1 MTTLGTRLSKWAVVA
16 IAAALPLTACGGSQ
30 GADPDPTTSGS
41 TAASGSASADTGS
54 SATGTDPDTFSV
66 QTANEN
72 PALREQLDALAAD
85 QCKAENDAL
94 PLEHLTVAQ
103 ADTVQ
108 KVTLLASQD
117 ALPAHTIAGTA
128 MVRPS
133 GDLGAGGLIV
143 DLKESMGASGA
154 LDNVLPAVVSTED
167 NVYGG
172 LVSMPYQYNIEG
184 IWFNKQIFADNGI
197 EEPQTWDELMAAA
210 ETLKAAGVTPMTQ
223 AGAAGWPLTRLM
235 GMYIVRNAGPDAMVK
250 VRDDQAKL
258 TDPEYVAGAQA
269 LADFAAA
276 GHLGEGFST
285 RDMDQSQNLF
295 LTGEAAMTYDG
306 SWFLGAINDPERTT
320 IGAENVGFMPFP
332 AVDGGAGSI
341 DQYPANAG
349 APMAFS
355 SKAYGPKVDAW
366 VTCIAENYGQQA
378 MQSAGIISG
387 FKVNGEVTD
396 VSPNTLEIQERIEGI
411 DETVLWFE
419 ALFDPK
425 SNSLASTNVTLLANG
440 QMSAE
445 DYMAALQESVDANR

>member
-1 MTTLGTRLSKWAVVA
+1 MTILGTRLSKWAVVA
-16 IAAALPLTACGGSQ
+16 IAATIPLSACGGQ
-30 GADPDPTTSGS
+30 QATDPEPT
-41 TAASGSASADTGS
+41 ASGATSSSASAPAEGGS
-54 SATGTDPDTFSV
+54 SATGTDPETFSV

-128 MVRPS
+128 MVRPD

-143 DLKESMGASGA
+143 NLEESMGATGA
-154 LDNVLPAVVSTED
+154 LDHVLPAVVSTEN

-184 IWFNKQIFADNGI
+184 IWYNKQIFADNGI
-197 EEPQTWDELMAAA
+197 EEPATWDDLMAAGEA
-210 ETLKAAGVTPMTQ
+210 LKAAGVTPMTQ

-250 VRDDQAKL
+250 VRDGQAKL

-269 LADFAAA
+269 LADLASA
-276 GHLGEGFST
+276 GYLGEGFST

-306 SWFLGAINDPERTT
+306 SWFLGAVNDPDRNTV
-320 IGAENVGFMPFP
+320 GAENVGFMPFP

-341 DQYPANAG
+341 DHYPANAG
-349 APMAFS
+349 APMVFS

-366 VTCIAENYGQQA
+366 VSCIAENYGQQA

-411 DETVLWFE
+411 EETVLWFE

-425 SNSLASTNVTLLANG
+425 SNSLASSNVTLLATG

-445 DYMAALQESVDANR
+445 DYMKALQDSIDANR